1 MSEHDV
7 VKQSAELLKG
17 IIRSIDKK
25 LEFDFVDAKQ
35 EGFFGLKLTARGRV
49 GSVMLQTRD
58 LQLALSDDV
67 RRNSVRQK
75 IKHARDRLL
84 SNYEDDVTGAKMAR
98 MLKNSS
104 TGDDSRGSF
113 YRRPQGRR

>member
-17 IIRSIDKK
+17 IIRSIDKR
-25 LEFDFVDAKQ
+25 LEFDFVESRQ
-35 EGFFGLKLTARGRV
+35 EGYFGLKLTTRGRV
-49 GSVMLQTRD
+49 GDVMLQTRD

-75 IKHARDRLL
+75 IKHVRDRLL
-84 SNYEDDVTGAKMAR
+84 SNYEDDITGTKMAR
-98 MLKNSS
+98 MLKGSASS
-104 TGDDSRGSF
+104 DDSRGSF